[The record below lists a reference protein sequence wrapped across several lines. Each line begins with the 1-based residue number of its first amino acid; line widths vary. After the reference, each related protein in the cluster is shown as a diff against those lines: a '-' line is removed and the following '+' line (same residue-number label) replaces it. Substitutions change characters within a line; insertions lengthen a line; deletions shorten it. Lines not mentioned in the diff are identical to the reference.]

1 MGQHRIQRQLL
12 QNFSFPGPQTN
23 SQHTWCLN
31 KGGYRPESRSVDRV
45 GFFEVGCSEAV
56 DDYITKLEDGFK
68 TTLERFS
75 RGEFTYSGMGRE
87 TFDFIAVHY
96 VRSQACRRQ
105 IEHVVGECNRNL
117 GLAQPQAEAEYK
129 RLTSHQD
136 VSVFEDLVDGVSRT
150 LTNYTMYPA
159 VFTGPLTF
167 VTSDKVMY
175 SGMVESCEKETL
187 VWFPLTPSTGLALM
201 SDGHAGQILGP
212 HMVVNQQL
220 GRINFAKLPEAPI
233 LRCQPPEPTEGNED
247 FVNQFNGMMV
257 QGSTQLYAANR
268 NDIDVALRHANSPTG
283 YRYQPTPSPAC
294 TTDT

>member
-23 SQHTWCLN
+23 SQHIWCLN
-31 KGGYRPESRSVDRV
+31 KGGHRPASRSVGRV

-68 TTLERFS
+68 ATLERFS

-87 TFDFIAVHY
+87 TLDFIAMHY

-105 IEHVVGECNRNL
+105 IEHVVGECHRNL

-129 RLTSHQD
+129 RLTSNQD
-136 VSVFEDLVDGVSRT
+136 VAVFADLVDGVSRT
-150 LTNYTMYPA
+150 LTHYTMYPV
-159 VFTGPLTF
+159 VFTSPPTF
-167 VTSDKVMY
+167 VTSDKIMY
-175 SGMVESCEKETL
+175 SGMVESDEQETL
-187 VWFPLTPSTGLALM
+187 VWFPLSPYTGLALM

-212 HMVVNQQL
+212 HIEVDRHL

-233 LRCQPPEPTEGNED
+233 LRCQPPEPKEGNED
-247 FVNQFNGMMV
+247 FAGQFNGMMV

-268 NDIDVALRHANSPTG
+268 DDIDTALRHANSPTG

-294 TTDT
+294 ATDT

>member
-23 SQHTWCLN
+23 SRHTWCLD
-31 KGGYRPESRSVDRV
+31 KGGYRPQSRSVNRV

-56 DDYITKLEDGFK
+56 DDCITKLEDGFK
-68 TTLERFS
+68 ATLERFS

-87 TFDFIAVHY
+87 TYDFIAMHY
-96 VRSQACRRQ
+96 VRSQAYRRQ
-105 IEHVVGECNRNL
+105 IEYVVGECHRNL
-117 GLAQPQAEAEYK
+117 GLSQPHAEAEYK

-136 VSVFEDLVDGVSRT
+136 VAVFEDLVDGVART
-150 LTNYTMYPA
+150 LTHYTMYPA
-159 VFTGPLTF
+159 VFTGDLTL
-167 VTSDKVMY
+167 VTSDKIMY
-175 SGMVESCEKETL
+175 AGMADSVDQETL
-187 VWFPLTPSTGLALM
+187 VWFPLSPSTGLALM

-212 HMVVNQQL
+212 DMEVDTYL

-233 LRCQPPEPTEGNED
+233 LRCQPPQPTEGNED
-247 FVNQFNGMMV
+247 FFNQFNGMMV

-283 YRYQPTPSPAC
+283 YRYQPAPAC
-294 TTDT
+294 ATDT